1 MRKISYD
8 PLWKKLID
16 AKMTK
21 TELAKACGVSRTTI
35 AKISKNESVCLDVI
49 LKICNVL
56 DCNVTDVLS
65 ILPEGGSDTSSRSQ
79 VK

>member
-56 DCNVTDVLS
+56 ECKVTDVLS

>member
-16 AKMTK
+16 VKMTK
-21 TELAKACGVSRTTI
+21 TELAKACGVSKTTI
-35 AKISKNESVCLDVI
+35 AKMSKDQLVGLDII

-56 DCNVTDVLS
+56 DCDVVDVVS
-65 ILPEGGSDTSSRSQ
+65 ILPE
-79 VK
+79 